1 MDFSLKSFK
10 SHASYKY
17 VRKLS
22 GADATQDQEQLPIL
36 SHQHHSTMPVSDASD
51 RKEFIVK
58 VDQADASSNASLRA
72 MEPVNTSGRIWRES
86 SYDFWN
92 DSDNRR
98 NNGEVISG
106 DGGGRSEDFEFRQ
119 DRKGVEDPPSK
130 LIGQFL
136 HKQKAS
142 GEMSLDMDMEMLELP
157 QDKTLLPVVAESP
170 MRRSSRE
177 LKVAFESIS
186 EISENDSM
194 RRRHRDSLPVDEE
207 HRVQQPQQ
215 RDRRAYGSNG
225 EDDSAAEV
233 LRCTSNSSFDR
244 DVPFQRKSSLLRAK
258 TKSRLLDPPEHQDR
272 RSGRVP
278 KSGQVRSGLLSK
290 TLDEEDDDPFLE
302 EDLPDEYKKANLGV
316 LTLLQWA
323 SLILIIA
330 ALICTLTIRYWR
342 RKKLWKLELW
352 KWEVMILVLICGR
365 LVSGWGIRIIV
376 FFIERNFLLRKRVLY
391 FVYGVRKAV
400 QNCLWLG
407 LVLIAW
413 NFLFDEKVQRE
424 VKSNVLEY
432 VTKVLVCLLVST
444 LVWLVKTLMVKIL
457 ASSFHVSTY
466 FDRIQDALF
475 NQYVIETLSGPPL
488 IEIQRN
494 EEEEERLAE
503 EVTKL
508 QNAGA
513 TIPPDLRATAF
524 STTQKGVR
532 VIGSGRLQKSP
543 RGRSDKLSRTLSK
556 EGDEGITIDHLHK
569 LNPKNVSAWNMKRLM
584 NIVRHGALSTLD
596 EQINDSTHEDESTT
610 QIKSEYEAKVAA
622 KKIFLNVAR
631 HGSKYIYLEDLMRFM
646 EKDEASKTMGLFE
659 GACESRKISKSSLK
673 NWVVNAFRERRAL
686 ALTLNDT
693 KTAVNKL
700 HRMVNILVSVII
712 LVIWLLILGIATSKF
727 LLFVTSQLVLVAFVF
742 GNTCKTVFESIIFLF
757 VMHPFDVGDRC
768 EIDGVQMIVEEM
780 NILTTSFLR
789 YDNQKIIFPNSVL
802 ATKAIHNFYR
812 SPDMGDAVEFCL
824 HICTPPEKIAIMRQ
838 RIISFIES
846 KKEHWCPAPLIVLKD
861 VEELNRM
868 RIAIWLTHRMN
879 HQDMGERWTRR
890 ALLVEEL
897 VKIFQEL
904 DLQYRLLPLD
914 INVRCLPPVNST
926 SLPSR

>member
-1 MDFSLKSFK
+1 MDFSLKSLK

-22 GADATQDQEQLPIL
+22 RADATQDQEQLPIL
-36 SHQHHSTMPVSDASD
+36 SDQQHSIMAVSDASD
-51 RKEFIVK
+51 RKEVIVK
-58 VDQADASSNASLRA
+58 VDQDDASLRA
-72 MEPVNTSGRIWRES
+72 KELVNTSGRIWRES

-98 NNGEVISG
+98 DNGDCV
-106 DGGGRSEDFEFRQ
+106 GRSEDFEFRQ
-119 DRKGVEDPPSK
+119 DRKDVEDPPSK

-157 QDKTLLPVVAESP
+157 QDKTLLPAVAESP

-177 LKVAFESIS
+177 LKVSFESIS

-207 HRVQQPQQ
+207 HRGQQPKQ

-225 EDDSAAEV
+225 EDDGAAEV
-233 LRCTSNSSFDR
+233 LRCTSNSSFQR
-244 DVPFQRKSSLLRAK
+244 DVSFQRKSSLLRAK
-258 TKSRLLDPPEHQDR
+258 TKSRLLDPPEYQDR

-278 KSGQVRSGLLSK
+278 TKSGQVRSGLLSK
-290 TLDEEDDDPFLE
+290 ALDEEDDDPFLE

-365 LVSGWGIRIIV
+365 LVSGWGIRLIV

-413 NFLFDEKVQRE
+413 NFLFDDKVQRE
-424 VKSNVLEY
+424 VKSNALEY
-432 VTKVLVCLLVST
+432 VTKVLICLLVST
-444 LVWLVKTLMVKIL
+444 LVWLVKTLMVKVL

-488 IEIQRN
+488 IEIQKN

-503 EVTKL
+503 EVIKL

-513 TIPPDLRATAF
+513 TIPPDLKATAF
-524 STTQKGVR
+524 STTQKGGR
-532 VIGSGRLQKSP
+532 VIGSGGLQKSP
-543 RGRSDKLSRTLSK
+543 RGRSGKLSRTLSK
-556 EGDEGITIDHLHK
+556 KGDDGITIDHLHK
-569 LNPKNVSAWNMKRLM
+569 LSPKNVSAWNMKRLM

-596 EQINDSTHEDESTT
+596 EQIKDATDEDESTT

-631 HGSKYIYLEDLMRFM
+631 QGSKYIYLEDLMRFM

-659 GACESRKISKSSLK
+659 GACENRKISKSSLK

-700 HRMVNILVSVII
+700 HRMVNILVSIII

-789 YDNQKIIFPNSVL
+789 YDNQKIIFPNSLL

-812 SPDMGDAVEFCL
+812 SPDMGDGVEFCL
-824 HICTPPEKIAIMRQ
+824 HICTPPEKIAIMKQ
-838 RIISFIES
+838 RIISYIEG
-846 KKEHWCPAPLIVLKD
+846 KKEHWCPAPMIVLKD

-914 INVRCLPPVNST
+914 INVRSLPPVNST